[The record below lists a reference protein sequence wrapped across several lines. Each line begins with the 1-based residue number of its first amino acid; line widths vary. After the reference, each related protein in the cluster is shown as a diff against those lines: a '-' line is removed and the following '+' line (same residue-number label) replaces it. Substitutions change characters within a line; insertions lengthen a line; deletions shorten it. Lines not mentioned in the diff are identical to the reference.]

1 MEDGVTATA
10 GAPDEVEHTPPV
22 ARSGARR
29 SFGAGI
35 TLAAL
40 GVVFGDIGTSP
51 LYGLQTVFSLDHHAV
66 RPTSGDV
73 YGVISMV
80 FWSVTLI
87 VSVKYV
93 TIVMRAD
100 NDGEGGVM
108 ALAGLARRAF
118 GQDARNTKVVIIL
131 AILGA
136 SLFYGDSVITPA
148 ISVLSAVEGV
158 KVVEPGLDSW
168 VVPIAV
174 TILTVL
180 FAVQRFG
187 THRVGALF
195 GPVMLTWFGA
205 MSLAG
210 LHEII
215 ARPTILRGLSPTYA
229 AQFIVAHPKTTFVAM
244 GAIVLCITG
253 AEALYAD
260 MGHFGRPPIR
270 RAWFFVVFPALT
282 LEYLGQGGLILHQ
295 PSTISNPFFLL
306 LPSWG
311 RLPMVVL
318 ATAATVIA
326 SQAVISGAFSVS
338 RQAGQLGLLPPLTV
352 RQTSAEAAG
361 QVYLPAVNAALFI
374 GVLVLMLAFRS
385 SARLATAYG
394 VSVTGALL
402 IDTILLLI
410 VARAKWRWA
419 RWQLVVAGVV
429 FGGTEFTFF
438 AANLTKIAHGGWLPL
453 LIATLVFTVMTTW
466 QRGRAIVTRNRM
478 SKEGPLTDFIEQI
491 KERGIV
497 RVPGTAV
504 FPHPTKES
512 TPLALRANVE
522 HNGILH
528 EHVII
533 VSTEPKNIPHVNPDR
548 QVTIDHLGSESD
560 GIAHLTL
567 SYGFFDEPNIPD
579 ALARHCGADKVEFD
593 FDLTTASY
601 FLSRAT
607 LRPSRTPG
615 MRRWRK
621 ALFRGLARNAANP
634 AAYFGLPD
642 EQTVV
647 MGSQI
652 DV

>member
-1 MEDGVTATA
+1 MEDGVSATA

-22 ARSGARR
+22 GASRVR
-29 SFGAGI
+29 HSVGAGI

-51 LYGLQTVFSLDHHAV
+51 LYGLQTVFALDNHAV

-118 GQDARNTKVVIIL
+118 GMDARNTKVVIIL

-195 GPVMLTWFGA
+195 GPVMLIWFGA

-210 LHEII
+210 LREII
-215 ARPTILRGLSPTYA
+215 SRPGILRGLSPTYA

-361 QVYLPAVNAALFI
+361 QVYLPAVNAALFV
-374 GVLVLMLAFRS
+374 GVLVLMLVFRS

-402 IDTILLLI
+402 VDTILLLI
-410 VARAKWRWA
+410 VARARWRWA
-419 RWQLVVAGVV
+419 KWKLVVAGVG

-438 AANLTKIAHGGWLPL
+438 SANLTKIAHGGWLPL

-466 QRGRAIVTRNRM
+466 QRGRAIVTANRM
-478 SKEGPLTDFIEQI
+478 SKEGPLD
-491 KERGIV
+491 RLHRPRSRSAGSSGC
-497 RVPGTAV
+497 RVPPCSPIRRRRAPRWRCG
-504 FPHPTKES
+504 PTS
-512 TPLALRANVE
+512 
-522 HNGILH
+522 
-528 EHVII
+528 
-533 VSTEPKNIPHVNPDR
+533 S
-548 QVTIDHLGSESD
+548 
-560 GIAHLTL
+560 
-567 SYGFFDEPNIPD
+567 
-579 ALARHCGADKVEFD
+579 
-593 FDLTTASY
+593 TTASCT
-601 FLSRAT
+601 ST
-607 LRPSRTPG
+607 WSSCRPSRRTSRMSTRTIRSPSTT
-615 MRRWRK
+615 W
-621 ALFRGLARNAANP
+621 ARSR
-634 AAYFGLPD
+634 
-642 EQTVV
+642 T
-647 MGSQI
+647 GSFT
-652 DV
+652 